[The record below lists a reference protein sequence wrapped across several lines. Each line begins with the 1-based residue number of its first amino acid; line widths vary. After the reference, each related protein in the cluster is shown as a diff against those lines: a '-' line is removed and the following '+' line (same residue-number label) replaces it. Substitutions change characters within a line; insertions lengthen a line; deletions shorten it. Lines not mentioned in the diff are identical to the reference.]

1 MIISPEKSFF
11 LQKKPNFEK
20 NKQMKKEIWIAPT
33 LEVISVIN
41 ITQFTTH
48 GGHDASVLS

>member
-1 MIISPEKSFF
+1 
-11 LQKKPNFEK
+11 
-20 NKQMKKEIWIAPT
+20 MKKEIWIAPT